1 MNRRT
6 AFFTTIYPMNKE
18 YLFGFFSSLR
28 KQTYRYFDVI
38 VVNDR
43 YENFE
48 ELENEFSSLNIV
60 ELAYSGTPAEN
71 REYGV
76 NYILE
81 HDYDILIFGDSDD
94 YFDTDR
100 VQVSVDMLNG
110 FDIVVNDITL
120 FDKNGISCQKYIS
133 NRVGNNTTIDLD
145 FIKEKNI
152 FGMTN
157 TAVRVNTL
165 RNITFDESLLAVDW
179 YLFSILLSKKYKAIF
194 TNDTET
200 FYRQYTDNTIGLGDI
215 TEASIL
221 KGIAVK
227 FKHYELMQEENIQY
241 KSLFVEICELKKK
254 IENRKYVEKL
264 KKQNIQNPFWWEWIR
279 DI

>member
-1 MNRRT
+1 
-6 AFFTTIYPMNKE
+6 MNKE